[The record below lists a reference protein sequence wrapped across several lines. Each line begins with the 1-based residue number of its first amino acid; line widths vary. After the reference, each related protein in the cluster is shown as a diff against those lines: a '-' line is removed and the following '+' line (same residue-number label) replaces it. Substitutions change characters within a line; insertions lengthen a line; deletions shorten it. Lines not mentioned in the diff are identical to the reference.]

1 MNPTTV
7 LAEVIVDQ
15 LILNGVREV
24 VVAPGSRN
32 APITMA
38 FFRAYQ
44 AGRVRLH
51 SRIDERSAAFL
62 ALGISKAS
70 NLPAVVI
77 CTSGSAAANFHPA
90 ILEAHHS
97 EVNLIAI
104 TADRPA
110 RLRNTGANQ
119 TTNQVSIFGDAVNVS
134 LDIFA
139 PLKPE
144 VGQVAKW
151 RAEISTALF
160 ENGPIHLNV
169 QLEEPLLGGLEWVEP
184 LSNGI
189 PEVEE
194 KIEALA
200 HPLGKYETR
209 GVILV
214 GHDRAAIPMT
224 DIELLS
230 ENLGWP
236 ILSEDPLSSEK
247 VIPHT
252 SLLLGNASRRELLK
266 PKIAMVIG
274 RLTLSRSLNSYLEL
288 ADYKII
294 VDSRIAEIDTAR
306 SGDEIHL
313 TLPEATQQKSD
324 QEWMQLFIKTSTE
337 IHGKVLTHLTGWS
350 EPAVVNEFV
359 SQIPKESTL
368 FVSSSRPIRDIESF
382 ATPRVG
388 LETFANRGLAGI
400 DGNISTA
407 IGIALNRKNT
417 FAVIGDLAFL
427 HDINGLL
434 LGPEEVQPDLIILV
448 ISNDGGGIFSTLP
461 QNGVAGFERIF
472 GTPHGRSIAKVAESY
487 GIPAIEVRTF
497 EALGAQIARDTKGI
511 RVIVALMPDRES
523 NAKLLKQ
530 ISTDLD

>member
-7 LAEVIVDQ
+7 LAAVIVDQ
-15 LILNGVREV
+15 LILNGVKEV

-38 FFRAYQ
+38 FFRAHQ

-70 NLPAVVI
+70 NLPTVVI

-97 EVNLIAI
+97 DINLIAI

-110 RLRNTGANQ
+110 RLRHTGSNQ
-119 TTNQVSIFGDAVNVS
+119 TTNQVNFFGDAVNVS

-139 PLKPE
+139 PVKQE

-151 RAEISTALF
+151 RAQISTALF

-169 QLEEPLLGGLEWVEP
+169 QFEEPLLGDLEWIEP

-194 KIEALA
+194 KIEALP
-200 HPLGKYETR
+200 HLLGRYETQ

-224 DIELLS
+224 DIEHLS

-236 ILSEDPLSSEK
+236 ILSEDPLSSKK
-247 VIPHT
+247 VISHA
-252 SLLLGNASRRELLK
+252 SLLLGSAARRALLK
-266 PKIAMVIG
+266 PKVAMVIG

-306 SGDEIHL
+306 TGDEIHL
-313 TLPEATQQKSD
+313 TLPEVTPQKID
-324 QEWMQLFIKTSTE
+324 PEWMKLFVKSSAE
-337 IHGKVLTHLTGWS
+337 IHSKVLAHLNGWS
-350 EPAVVNEFV
+350 
-359 SQIPKESTL
+359 
-368 FVSSSRPIRDIESF
+368 
-382 ATPRVG
+382 
-388 LETFANRGLAGI
+388 
-400 DGNISTA
+400 
-407 IGIALNRKNT
+407 
-417 FAVIGDLAFL
+417 
-427 HDINGLL
+427 
-434 LGPEEVQPDLIILV
+434 
-448 ISNDGGGIFSTLP
+448 
-461 QNGVAGFERIF
+461 
-472 GTPHGRSIAKVAESY
+472 
-487 GIPAIEVRTF
+487 
-497 EALGAQIARDTKGI
+497 
-511 RVIVALMPDRES
+511 
-523 NAKLLKQ
+523 
-530 ISTDLD
+530 